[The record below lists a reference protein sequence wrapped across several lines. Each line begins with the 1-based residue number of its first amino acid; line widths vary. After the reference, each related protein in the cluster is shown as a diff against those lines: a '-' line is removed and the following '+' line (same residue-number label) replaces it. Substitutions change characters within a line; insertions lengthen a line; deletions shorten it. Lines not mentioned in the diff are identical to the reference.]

1 MLHCNSDP
9 ILLGFVGLGR
19 MGGGMARRLIA
30 KGHPVIGFD
39 PSASAQAAFAAAGGQ
54 SADSPRAVADH
65 AKIIFASLPSVAISA
80 EVALGPEGV
89 RHGRALRIYIET
101 STIGPTEMRRIA
113 DALKK
118 ERGIHLLDAPV
129 SGGPKG
135 ADEGT
140 LTTVV
145 AGPREAFQEAQR
157 YLEDMAAYIVYAGE
171 TPGLGQIYKI
181 VNNYIVMSAM
191 ATTCEAIAVGVQ
203 SGADEA
209 MLLDVINHSTG
220 RNYASSLYFPAVI
233 RPRAKV
239 PSLRMAAKDVR
250 LFCDLASQ
258 IGRTAICGGSILESW
273 DPVAENGASMV
284 DWYRS
289 MLGEADK

>member
-1 MLHCNSDP
+1 
-9 ILLGFVGLGR
+9 
-19 MGGGMARRLIA
+19 MGGGMARRLVA
-30 KGHPVIGFD
+30 KGHRVIGFD
-39 PSASAQAAFAAAGGQ
+39 PSASAQDAFAAAGGQ
-54 SADSPRAVADH
+54 LADSPRAVADH

-101 STIGPTEMRRIA
+101 STIGPTEVSRIA
-113 DALKK
+113 DALEK
-118 ERGIHLLDAPV
+118 EHGIQLLDAPV

-145 AGPREAFQEAQR
+145 AGPRDAFEEVRR
-157 YLEDMAAYIVYAGE
+157 YLEDMAAHIVYAGE

-191 ATTCEAIAVGVQ
+191 ATTCEAIAVGVRC
-203 SGADEA
+203 GADEA

-220 RNYASSLYFPAVI
+220 RNYASSFYFPAVV
-233 RPRAKV
+233 RPRAKI

-273 DPVAENGASMV
+273 DPIAENGASMV